1 MKQTIKI
8 ITSALNSVRNARL
21 ALTYKVVYAPMNSRR
36 PELPIQTYNIIGHP
50 RNQAWRSN
58 AGNRLFTARLAG
70 DHQSFASFRADKV
83 LSVNWSGFAIV
94 SAAQLAKTVTVPVF
108 PNLQVAK

>member
-1 MKQTIKI
+1 MKNNI
-8 ITSALNSVRNARL
+8 ANLLNNLRNARIVS
-21 ALTYKVVYAPMNSRR
+21 TYKVVYAPEKSRN
-36 PELPIQTYNIIGHP
+36 PHLPIQSYNIIGHP

-58 AGNRLFTARLAG
+58 AGHRLFTARMAG
-70 DHQSFASFRADKV
+70 NHQSFASFRAERV